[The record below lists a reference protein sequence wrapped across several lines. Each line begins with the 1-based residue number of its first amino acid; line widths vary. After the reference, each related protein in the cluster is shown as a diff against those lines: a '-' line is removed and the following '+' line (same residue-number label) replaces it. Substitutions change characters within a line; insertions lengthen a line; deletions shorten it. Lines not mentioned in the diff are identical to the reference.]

1 MSNNFGRRLKS
12 ERERLGMTQ
21 PQFAELGGI
30 KRATQHLYE
39 QDATAPDIEYLF
51 KLDANGVDV
60 IFLLFGESRRGVSSA
75 GHSIS
80 PEVLS
85 QIFLAVDEYGTDE
98 AGRPLPRAMREKFF
112 LMLTAAVSQGGA
124 NADPT
129 LLKNEMVRFISR
141 AA

>member
-39 QDATAPDIEYLF
+39 QDATSPDIEYLF
-51 KLDANGVDV
+51 RLDASGVDV
-60 IFLLFGESRRGVSSA
+60 IFLLFGESRRGVSST
-75 GHSIS
+75 GNNIS

-98 AGRPLPRAMREKFF
+98 SGRPLPRAMREKFF

-124 NADPT
+124 NVDPA
-129 LLKNEMVRFISR
+129 LFRSEMARFLAR

>member
-1 MSNNFGRRLKS
+1 
-12 ERERLGMTQ
+12 MTQ

-39 QDATAPDIEYLF
+39 QNASSPDIEYLL

-60 IFLLFGESRRGVSSA
+60 IYLLFGESRRGVSSA

-85 QIFLAVDEYGTDE
+85 QIFLAVDEYATDE
-98 AGRPLPRAMREKFF
+98 NGRPLSRAMREKFF
-112 LMLTAAVSQGGA
+112 LMLTAAVYQGGA
-124 NADPT
+124 NADPA
-129 LLKNEMVRFISR
+129 LLRSEMARFLKR